1 MPRNIRYNLRDSFL
15 KECQV
20 PSRKSQE
27 IRPESNLA
35 EAAEKTSLVIRGLQ
49 SRLQPRFQPPPE
61 RPIDES
67 PEDLERQLEQY
78 FSKALVDVPGPTTTV
93 LAEVRSRVIEG
104 VADRILRH
112 WEQGSALQN
121 AIIERLIERL
131 LDRFGAP
138 LQ

>member
-1 MPRNIRYNLRDSFL
+1 M
-15 KECQV
+15 
-20 PSRKSQE
+20 PSRKSTE
-27 IRPESNLA
+27 IRPEPNLA

-61 RPIDES
+61 RPVDES